1 MDKTSE
7 KKAAKA
13 IRDKRYRL
21 RKKLDAGTITGAE
34 SDWLYRV
41 ETGNPAPGEEVEAPE
56 VMAEADILPPP
67 APALVRGEAI
77 ARAVDEALTE
87 AGAVTTPEA
96 EAIVRR
102 AVEPLGVTVEA
113 ETEPWGSG
121 LNWSARLGPGT
132 SEDVI
137 HSAEHGPDCSGES
150 GPIADPIDLGLV
162 NCLECL
168 QFRER
173 AVWLTLSV
181 DERRKMVARKVEE
194 MLAAR
199 PDITREEVGDLIRS
213 VVGTLP
219 EGEVKVNIRFTEG
232 RASLDSVEIKT
243 EERAEPRYFV
253 AVKSGEK
260 VLVVIHNGKGIYKPS
275 RVADIPDSWSIYVGK
290 DTAHAAMV
298 RRFIRARCSGVVEVL
313 LVSELARIL
322 TLEQLEAKVEGNPED
337 GGQHEPH

>member
-1 MDKTSE
+1 MGMDKTSE

-181 DERRKMVARKVEE
+181 DERRKL
-194 MLAAR
+194 LA
-199 PDITREEVGDLIRS
+199 
-213 VVGTLP
+213 
-219 EGEVKVNIRFTEG
+219 
-232 RASLDSVEIKT
+232 
-243 EERAEPRYFV
+243 
-253 AVKSGEK
+253 
-260 VLVVIHNGKGIYKPS
+260 
-275 RVADIPDSWSIYVGK
+275 IYV
-290 DTAHAAMV
+290 DTVPALHPRKLGIRQKLPVHVLSLLDPYERRAHWQALREVIEPEQHNMRKRQPGRRIKRPVILNHSPLPIFPVAA
-298 RRFIRARCSGVVEVL
+298 
-313 LVSELARIL
+313 LAY
-322 TLEQLEAKVEGNPED
+322 D
-337 GGQHEPH
+337 